1 MRCDEAKT
9 RIGMLH
15 DGELANGEREAVTAH
30 AAQCPECARYRDELG
45 RLSRHLRQVR
55 ETAPLPLLER
65 VRANL
70 EVEAAEEAA
79 PPAAPWS
86 ERPARRGPFTGA
98 TAALARRMRPYMLQM
113 AAVLVAC
120 AISAGGTAWWMQ
132 QAQTT
137 QLLAED
143 VLAAHMRAL
152 LQDNA
157 VQVASLDTHTV
168 KPWFAGRLEYTPLV
182 KDLTAEGFQLIGGR
196 LDYVDGRRVAA
207 LVYRRRLHQISLF
220 VWPAHGEAAAP
231 ASTVIDGYNV
241 LSWNKGGMTFWAVSD
256 LGSGELGELR
266 ALL

>member
-1 MRCDEAKT
+1 MRCDDARN

-15 DGELANGEREAVTAH
+15 DGELAAGEREAVAAH
-30 AAQCPECARYRDELG
+30 AAQCPECTRYREELG
-45 RLSRHLRQVR
+45 RMCRHLRQVR
-55 ETAPLPLLER
+55 EAAPLALLER

-70 EVEAAEEAA
+70 EVEATEEPAESPA
-79 PPAAPWS
+79 PLPQVPL
-86 ERPARRGPFTGA
+86 RRRPFTGVA
-98 TAALARRMRPYMLQM
+98 GALAQRVRPYVRQM

-120 AISAGGTAWWMQ
+120 AISVGATAWWIQ
-132 QAQTT
+132 QTQTA

-220 VWPAHGEAAAP
+220 VWPADGKAGGLE
-231 ASTVIDGYNV
+231 STVINGYNV
-241 LSWNKGGMTFWAVSD
+241 LSWNKAGMTFWAVSD
-256 LGSGELGELR
+256 LGSGELGELQ

>member
-1 MRCDEAKT
+1 MRCDDARN

-15 DGELANGEREAVTAH
+15 DGELSHGEREAVVAH
-30 AAQCPECARYRDELG
+30 TAQCPECTRYRDELG

-55 ETAPLPLLER
+55 EAAPLALQER

-70 EVEAAEEAA
+70 EVEAADEAPA
-79 PPAAPWS
+79 PAV
-86 ERPARRGPFTGA
+86 ARSKG
-98 TAALARRMRPYMLQM
+98 LARRRPFAGAAGALAQHMRPYLRQM
-113 AAVLVAC
+113 AAMLVAC
-120 AISAGGTAWWMQ
+120 AISIGGTVWFMQ
-132 QAQTT
+132 QTQTA

-220 VWPAHGEAAAP
+220 VWPADGKTGAP
-231 ASTVIDGYNV
+231 ESTVINGYNV
-241 LSWNKGGMTFWAVSD
+241 ISWEKAGMTFWAVSD
-256 LGSGELGELR
+256 LGSGELGELQ